1 MDGHMHQA
9 RLYAYGHPFLS
20 IGGISD
26 ASCPRKCAGK
36 KTAAE
41 PRESLPCP
49 DVREYVARQYVKHSK
64 FKKAP
69 PSLQDPINPQ
79 RTGGAFIGMNA
90 KQHLLIHKAYVKSC
104 I

>member
-36 KTAAE
+36 KTA
-41 PRESLPCP
+41 
-49 DVREYVARQYVKHSK
+49 VRTSRIPPLSGCAGIYCQAVRKTFRTQ
-64 FKKAP
+64 KAP

>member
-1 MDGHMHQA
+1 MLLA
-9 RLYAYGHPFLS
+9 RANARARRPPS
-20 IGGISD
+20 
-26 ASCPRKCAGK
+26 
-36 KTAAE
+36 E

-64 FKKAP
+64 FKKAA